1 MAHSEIKDGL
11 VESGIPQINAD
22 QLNQRYAF
30 ENIAVMTQKEFD
42 DWFDEIENYCL
53 RSERFHDEFVELD
66 YIKRQRMVEWL
77 QAAWYCA
84 REKGDK
90 ND

>member
-1 MAHSEIKDGL
+1 MSKNMMAQNGQQSVTVPGVNMKYKG
-11 VESGIPQINAD
+11 
-22 QLNQRYAF
+22 
-30 ENIAVMTQKEFD
+30 FD

-53 RSERFHDEFVELD
+53 RSERFHDEFAELD